1 MARLNEII
9 QIRIL
14 KDNPLADEIKDEIEN
29 LMTMTL
35 GLKSCD
41 NCHTWELG
49 GDMYEIKIVKDN
61 PLFSQVCKDCFELLI
76 CEEDDVKSKP
86 NQVKKLLASI
96 REERTDGQKE

>member
-1 MARLNEII
+1 MAQLNEII
-9 QIRIL
+9 QIRIV
-14 KDNPLADEIKDEIEN
+14 KGNPLADEIKDEIEN

-41 NCHTWELG
+41 KCHTWELG
-49 GDMYEIKIVKDN
+49 GDMYKKIGKE
-61 PLFSQVCKDCFELLI
+61 VCKDCFELLI